1 MVIAFDF
8 EQIFA
13 ELKRISRELEH
24 FPAAEE
30 VAIVEGGVSETTST
44 FRGDLRTAALTM
56 GSATTKTI
64 EALNQAQN
72 TIRAAVMQ
80 MAEQDAALADESKM
94 IIQLLDSAVAQA
106 NETPVAAGAPRTG
119 DGGGA
124 TEPRV
129 DVDAGADS
137 GDTTVEADY

>member
-8 EQIFA
+8 DQIFA

-30 VAIVEGGVSETTST
+30 VTVIEGGVSETTSD
-44 FRGDLRTAALTM
+44 FYGALSAAATSM
-56 GSATTKTI
+56 GSATSMTI
-64 EALNQAQN
+64 DALTRAQT
-72 TIRAAVMQ
+72 TIREAVMQ

-106 NETPVAAGAPRTG
+106 NETPATAGSTRTG
-119 DGGGA
+119 DAGSGGGSDTGVEA
-124 TEPRV
+124 E
-129 DVDAGADS
+129 AG
-137 GDTTVEADY
+137 GGHTVVEADY

>member
-1 MVIAFDF
+1 MVIAIDF

-24 FPAAEE
+24 FPAADE
-30 VAIVEGGVSETTST
+30 VTVVEGGVSETTSA
-44 FRGDLRTAALTM
+44 FRGELRRAAQRMGDATA
-56 GSATTKTI
+56 KTI
-64 EALNQAQN
+64 EALTQAQE

-106 NETPVAAGAPRTG
+106 NGTPNTAGSTRTG
-119 DGGGA
+119 DGGG
-124 TEPRV
+124 TGSGIGVE
-129 DVDAGADS
+129 AGAEA
-137 GDTTVEADY
+137 GHTAEEADY

>member
-1 MVIAFDF
+1 MTIAFDF

-24 FPAAEE
+24 FPAPDE
-30 VAIVEGGVSETTST
+30 VTVVEGGVSETTSS
-44 FRGDLRTAALTM
+44 FRSDLRTAALSM

-64 EALNQAQN
+64 EALNAAQSA
-72 TIRAAVMQ
+72 IRAAVMQ

-106 NETPVAAGAPRTG
+106 NETPVAAGATRTG

>member
-1 MVIAFDF
+1 MTIAFDF

-30 VAIVEGGVSETTST
+30 VAVVEGGVTPTTGS
-44 FRGDLRTAALTM
+44 FRDQLARAASTM
-56 GSATTKTI
+56 GTTTERTI
-64 EALNQAQN
+64 DALNAAQDA
-72 TIRAAVMQ
+72 IRAAVMQ

-106 NETPVAAGAPRTG
+106 NDTPATAGAPRTG
-119 DGGGA
+119 DGGGGTGA
-124 TEPRV
+124 AAGVE
-129 DVDAGADS
+129 AGAEA
-137 GDTTVEADY
+137 GDTPVEADY

>member
-1 MVIAFDF
+1 MVIAIDF

-24 FPAAEE
+24 FPAADE
-30 VAIVEGGVSETTST
+30 VTVVEGGVSETTSS
-44 FRGDLRTAALTM
+44 FRDELRRAAQRM
-56 GSATTKTI
+56 GAATSKTI
-64 EALNQAQN
+64 EALTQAQE

-106 NETPVAAGAPRTG
+106 TETPNTPGAPRAG
-119 DGGGA
+119 EAGGG
-124 TEPRV
+124 TG
-129 DVDAGADS
+129 AGVGGGTGGA
-137 GDTTVEADY
+137 GPTVAEADY

>member
-1 MVIAFDF
+1 MVIAIDF

-30 VAIVEGGVSETTST
+30 VTVVEGGVSETTSA
-44 FRGDLRTAALTM
+44 FREELRRAAQRMGAATSKTVEALT
-56 GSATTKTI
+56 
-64 EALNQAQN
+64 QAQE

-106 NETPVAAGAPRTG
+106 NETPVAAGASRTG
-119 DGGGA
+119 GTGGGGG
-124 TEPRV
+124 TGSG
-129 DVDAGADS
+129 VDAGSGS